1 MARTRYLRPGFFKN
15 ETLASLTPYHRLL
28 FAGLWLIADRAGR
41 LEDRPRRI
49 KAELFPYDDLTV
61 EAVNRMLDD
70 LTEGDGFIERYEA
83 GGVRIIQIRKWS
95 EHQRPHSNEARSCFE
110 SRPKTEKTLENLSIP
125 TKVEKPGRYNYNF
138 NSNFNSNLDSNLD
151 PDVPPAWTTGAR
163 PAPLIP
169 SPLAH
174 GKCYPSTACARGLCI
189 PRFLGQQWRDQ
200 SDDAVQVQAF
210 IEAALQTVTGPV
222 GDDPLTWWREQWRQ
236 AHGSSV
242 ATTKGLRTVAAGK
255 RLQAALDAG
264 AELDPF
270 GTKAIEQ
277 ERKLIGGEA

>member
-15 ETLASLTPYHRLL
+15 ESLSSLTPYHRLL

-49 KAELFPYDDLTV
+49 KAELFPYDDLTT
-61 EAVNRMLDD
+61 EAVDTMLQD
-70 LTEGDGFIERYEA
+70 LTGGDGFIERYEA
-83 GGVRIIQIRKWS
+83 GGTKVIQIRKWS

-110 SRPKTEKTLENLSIP
+110 SRPKREKTLDNIAIS
-125 TKVEKPGRYNYNF
+125 TKVEKAGRHNSNF
-138 NSNFNSNLDSNLD
+138 NSNFNLNPDSDLNLDG
-151 PDVPPAWTTGAR
+151 VPAYAPGAR

-200 SDDAVQVQAF
+200 SDVVKVQVF
-210 IEAALQTVTGPV
+210 IEAALKTVTGPV

>member
-70 LTEGDGFIERYEA
+70 LSDGDGFIERYEA
-83 GGVRIIQIRKWS
+83 GGAKVIQIRKWS
-95 EHQRPHSNEARSCFE
+95 EHQRPHSNEARSCLE
-110 SRPKTEKTLENLSIP
+110 PRPKQEKTLENLSIL
-125 TKVEKPGRYNYNF
+125 TKVEKPGRHNYNF
-138 NSNFNSNLDSNLD
+138 NLNPDSDLNLDG
-151 PDVPPAWTTGAR
+151 VPAHAPGAR

-200 SDDAVQVQAF
+200 SDVVKVQAF
-210 IEAALQTVTGPV
+210 IEAALKTVTGPV
-222 GDDPLTWWREQWRQ
+222 GDDPLVWWREQWRQ

-277 ERKLIGGEA
+277 ERKLIGGEV